1 MPERVSRIR
10 AQMGADLRRLR
21 TLAGMTQRR
30 MEGLTEIGQVAVSRI
45 ERGEQLPSL
54 PQAEAWLSATKA
66 QAEDRDRVLAL
77 VEAAHG
83 ETRPW
88 SELSDSSH
96 LQGIAQDRE
105 DAAVLIRDCALTWVP
120 GLCQTAEYARLIT
133 PQVDPEGSIDHAAS
147 VAARI
152 ERQQILYRTGRRFE
166 FLVAEQALLWAPG
179 PGVMAGQR
187 DKLATIATL
196 SDAEVR
202 VLPSRRESNPLWHNF
217 TLYTDATGDVAAAT
231 EFIHGG
237 GFAQEPKTTQLYDTV
252 WDGLWSASVAGDEA
266 VEMIRRAA

>member
-1 MPERVSRIR
+1 MPERQSRIR
-10 AQMGADLRRLR
+10 SQMGSELRRLR
-21 TLAGMTQRR
+21 GLAGLTQRQV
-30 MEGLTEIGQVAVSRI
+30 EELTGIGQVAVSRI

-54 PQAEAWLSATKA
+54 PQAKAWLDAVTA
-66 QAEDRDRVLAL
+66 PADERDRVQAL

-105 DAAVLIRDCALTWVP
+105 DAAVLIRDCALTWIP
-120 GLCQTAEYARLIT
+120 GLCQTAEYARLLM

-152 ERQQILYRTGRRFE
+152 ERQQILYRTGRQFE

-179 PGVMAGQR
+179 PGVMTGQR

-202 VLPSRRESNPLWHNF
+202 VLPSRRERGPLWHNF
-217 TLYTDATGDVAAAT
+217 TLYTSAEGDVAAAT

-237 GFAQEPKTTQLYDTV
+237 GFVQEPKTTRLYDTV
-252 WDGLWSASVAGDEA
+252 WDGLWSASVTGDEA
-266 VEMIRRAA
+266 VEMIRRVK

>member
-1 MPERVSRIR
+1 MSERLSRIR
-10 AQMGADLRRLR
+10 LQMGAEMRRLR
-21 TLAGMTQRR
+21 TLAGMTQRQVHD
-30 MEGLTEIGQVAVSRI
+30 LTGIGQVAASRI

-54 PQAEAWLSATKA
+54 PQTEAWLNAVTASTD
-66 QAEDRDRVLAL
+66 DRDRVLAL
-77 VEAAHG
+77 VDAAHG
-83 ETRPW
+83 ETVPW

-105 DAAVLIRDCALTWVP
+105 DTAVLIRDCALTWIP
-120 GLCQTAEYARLIT
+120 GLCQTAEYARLLM

-202 VLPSRRESNPLWHNF
+202 VLPARRVRDPLWHNF
-217 TLYTDATGDVAAAT
+217 TLYTSAEGDTCAAT

-237 GFAQEPKTTQLYDTV
+237 GFVQEPKTAQLYETV
-252 WDGLWSASVAGDEA
+252 WGRLWDAALTGDDA
-266 VEMIRRAA
+266 TDLIRQTG